1 MVLHPTFRF
10 GDLFMKRW
18 WMVVWAAALC
28 VAGAGALAQEWPTR
42 PVKLIVPYPAGGGV
56 DVMARALAQR
66 LQDKW
71 QQPITIDNRPGAN
84 TLIGTEA
91 VARSTDN
98 HTLLFTTDA
107 TFTINP
113 HLYNKLPYDAD
124 KDFVPVT
131 QLVAFSQMLVANASL
146 PANNLKELL
155 ALAKEKP
162 GSLSYASYGPG
173 SQPQLATEMLK
184 QKAGVFIVHIPYRGI
199 PQAVT
204 AVVSGEVPL
213 TWSGIVS
220 ARPHI
225 ASKRIK
231 PLAFGGKTRA
241 AAYPDVPTMTELGFP
256 EVDANVWVGV
266 FAPVSFA
273 PALVSR
279 MHRDILAV
287 ISEADF
293 RSKEIEGKSYD
304 FVGAGPEEFRRHI
317 RSESASRRT
326 TIKASGTVIE

>member
-1 MVLHPTFRF
+1 MKQWMMVLFSVLSLST
-10 GDLFMKRW
+10 GS
-18 WMVVWAAALC
+18 VW
-28 VAGAGALAQEWPTR
+28 AQEWPTR

-91 VARSTDN
+91 VARATDN

-113 HLYNKLPYDAD
+113 HLYNKLPYDTE
-124 KDFVPVT
+124 KDFAPVT
-131 QLVAFSQMLVANASL
+131 QLVAFSQMLVANSNL

-155 ALAKEKP
+155 ALAKDKP

-204 AVVSGEVPL
+204 AVVSGEIPL

-231 PLAFGGKTRA
+231 PLAYGGKTRA

-266 FAPVSFA
+266 FAPISFA
-273 PALVSR
+273 PSLVNR

-287 ISEADF
+287 ISEPDF
-293 RSKEIEGKSYD
+293 KSKEIEGKSYD

-317 RSESASRRT
+317 RSESASRKA
-326 TIKASGTVIE
+326 TIKASGTTLE

>member
-1 MVLHPTFRF
+1 
-10 GDLFMKRW
+10 MKQ
-18 WMVVWAAALC
+18 WMVILFSAFGLLTGSAW
-28 VAGAGALAQEWPTR
+28 AQEWPTR

-91 VARSTDN
+91 VARATDN

-113 HLYNKLPYDAD
+113 HLYNKLPYDAE
-124 KDFVPVT
+124 KDFAPVT
-131 QLVAFSQMLVANASL
+131 QLVAFSQMLVANSNL

-155 ALAKEKP
+155 ALAKDKP

-204 AVVSGEVPL
+204 AVVSGEIPL

-225 ASKRIK
+225 ANKRIK
-231 PLAFGGKTRA
+231 PLAYGGKTRA

-266 FAPVSFA
+266 FAPISFA
-273 PALVSR
+273 PSLVNR

-287 ISEADF
+287 ISEPDF
-293 RSKEIEGKSYD
+293 KSKEIEGKSYD

-317 RSESASRRT
+317 RSESASRKA
-326 TIKASGTVIE
+326 TIKASGTTLE

>member
-1 MVLHPTFRF
+1 MKHWMMVWLT
-10 GDLFMKRW
+10 
-18 WMVVWAAALC
+18 ALC
-28 VAGAGALAQEWPTR
+28 VAAGTAGAQEWPTR

-107 TFTINP
+107 TFTINS
-113 HLYNKLPYDAD
+113 HLYNKLPYDAE

-131 QLVAFSQMLVANASL
+131 QLVAFSHMLVANASL
-146 PANNLKELL
+146 PANTLKELL

-220 ARPHI
+220 ARAHI

-231 PLAFGGKTRA
+231 PLAYGGKTRA

-266 FAPVSFA
+266 FAPASFA
-273 PALVSR
+273 SALVNR

-287 ISEADF
+287 ISEPDF

-304 FVGAGPEEFRRHI
+304 FVGAGPDEFRRHI

>member
-1 MVLHPTFRF
+1 MKKWMAVL
-10 GDLFMKRW
+10 LS
-18 WMVVWAAALC
+18 ALC
-28 VAGAGALAQEWPTR
+28 LATGSASAQEWPTR

-71 QQPITIDNRPGAN
+71 QQPITVDNRPGAN

-124 KDFVPVT
+124 KDFAPVT
-131 QLVAFSQMLVANASL
+131 QLVSFSQMLVASANL

-162 GSLSYASYGPG
+162 GALSYASYGPG

-199 PQAVT
+199 PQAVS

-231 PLAFGGKTRA
+231 PIAYGGKTRV

-266 FAPVSFA
+266 FAPSSFA
-273 PALVSR
+273 PNLVNR
-279 MHRDILAV
+279 MNRDILAV
-287 ISEADF
+287 ISESEF

-304 FVGAGPEEFRRHI
+304 YVGAGPEEFRRHI
-317 RSESASRRT
+317 RSESVSRRA
-326 TIKASGTVIE
+326 TIKASGASLD

>member
-1 MVLHPTFRF
+1 
-10 GDLFMKRW
+10 MKQ
-18 WMVVWAAALC
+18 WMVILFSAFGLLTGSAW
-28 VAGAGALAQEWPTR
+28 AQEWPTR

-91 VARSTDN
+91 VARATDN

-113 HLYNKLPYDAD
+113 HLYNKLPYDAE
-124 KDFVPVT
+124 KDFAPVT
-131 QLVAFSQMLVANASL
+131 QLVAFSQMLVANSNL

-155 ALAKEKP
+155 ALAKDKP

-173 SQPQLATEMLK
+173 SHPPLATEMLK

-204 AVVSGEVPL
+204 AVVSGEIPL

-231 PLAFGGKTRA
+231 PLAYGGKTRA

-266 FAPVSFA
+266 FAPISFA
-273 PALVSR
+273 PSLVNR

-287 ISEADF
+287 ISEPDF
-293 RSKEIEGKSYD
+293 KSKEIEGKSYD

-317 RSESASRRT
+317 RSESASRKA
-326 TIKASGTVIE
+326 TIKASGTTLE

>member
-1 MVLHPTFRF
+1 
-10 GDLFMKRW
+10 MKH
-18 WMVVWAAALC
+18 WMVVLFAALC
-28 VAGAGALAQEWPTR
+28 VAAGSASAQEWPTR

-91 VARSTDN
+91 VAKSTDN

-113 HLYNKLPYDAD
+113 HLYSKLPYDAD
-124 KDFVPVT
+124 KDFAPVT

-146 PANNLKELL
+146 PANTLKELL
-155 ALAKEKP
+155 ALAKAKP

-231 PLAFGGKTRA
+231 PLAYGGKTRA

-266 FAPVSFA
+266 FAPASFT

-287 ISEADF
+287 ISEPDF

-304 FVGAGPEEFRRHI
+304 FVGVGPDEFRRHI

-326 TIKASGTVIE
+326 TIKASGAVIE

>member
-1 MVLHPTFRF
+1 
-10 GDLFMKRW
+10 MKQ
-18 WMVVWAAALC
+18 WMVILFSAFGLLT
-28 VAGAGALAQEWPTR
+28 GPALAQEWPTR

-91 VARSTDN
+91 VARATDN

-113 HLYNKLPYDAD
+113 HLYNKLPYDAE
-124 KDFVPVT
+124 KDFAPVT
-131 QLVAFSQMLVANASL
+131 QLVAFSQMLVANSNL

-155 ALAKEKP
+155 ALAKDKP

-204 AVVSGEVPL
+204 AVVSGEIPL

-231 PLAFGGKTRA
+231 PLAYGGKTRA

-266 FAPVSFA
+266 FAPISFA
-273 PALVSR
+273 PSLVNR

-287 ISEADF
+287 ISEPDF
-293 RSKEIEGKSYD
+293 KSKEIEGKSYD

-317 RSESASRRT
+317 RSESASRKA
-326 TIKASGTVIE
+326 TIKASGTTLE

>member
-1 MVLHPTFRF
+1 MKHWTMVL
-10 GDLFMKRW
+10 LM
-18 WMVVWAAALC
+18 ALC
-28 VAGAGALAQEWPTR
+28 VATGTAQAQEWPTR
-42 PVKLIVPYPAGGGV
+42 PIKLIVPYPAGGGV

-71 QQPITIDNRPGAN
+71 QQPITVDNRPGAN

-91 VARSTDN
+91 VARAIDN

-124 KDFVPVT
+124 KDFAPVT
-131 QLVAFSQMLVANASL
+131 QLVAFSQMLVANANL
-146 PANNLKELL
+146 PTNSLKELL

-220 ARPHI
+220 VRPHL

-231 PLAFGGKTRA
+231 PLAYGGKTRA
-241 AAYPDVPTMTELGFP
+241 PAYPDVPTMTELGFP

-266 FAPVSFA
+266 FAPASFA

-287 ISEADF
+287 ISEPDF

-304 FVGAGPEEFRRHI
+304 FVGAGPDEFRRHI

-326 TIKASGTVIE
+326 TIKTSGTVIE

>member
-1 MVLHPTFRF
+1 
-10 GDLFMKRW
+10 MKHW
-18 WMVVWAAALC
+18 IAIGITALC
-28 VAGAGALAQEWPTR
+28 VTAGSAVAQEWPTR

-84 TLIGTEA
+84 TLLGTEA
-91 VARSTDN
+91 VARASDN

-113 HLYNKLPYDAD
+113 HLYSKLPYDAD
-124 KDFVPVT
+124 KDFAPVT
-131 QLVAFSQMLVANASL
+131 QLVAFSQMLVANANL
-146 PANNLKELL
+146 PANTLKELL
-155 ALAKEKP
+155 ALAMAQP

-231 PLAFGGKTRA
+231 ALAYGGKTRA
-241 AAYPDVPTMTELGFP
+241 PAYPDVPTMTELGFP

-266 FAPVSFA
+266 FAPASFA
-273 PALVSR
+273 PALVNR

-287 ISEADF
+287 ISEPDF
-293 RSKEIEGKSYD
+293 RSKEIESKSYD
-304 FVGAGPEEFRRHI
+304 FVGIGPDEFRRHI
-317 RSESASRRT
+317 RHESASRRT

>member
-1 MVLHPTFRF
+1 
-10 GDLFMKRW
+10 MKQ
-18 WMVVWAAALC
+18 WMVILFSAFGLLTGSAW
-28 VAGAGALAQEWPTR
+28 AQEWPTR

-91 VARSTDN
+91 VARATDN

-113 HLYNKLPYDAD
+113 HLYNKLPYDAE
-124 KDFVPVT
+124 KDFAPVT
-131 QLVAFSQMLVANASL
+131 QLVAFSQMLVANSNL

-155 ALAKEKP
+155 ALAKDKP

-204 AVVSGEVPL
+204 AVVSGEIPL

-231 PLAFGGKTRA
+231 PLAYGGKTRA

-266 FAPVSFA
+266 FAPISFA
-273 PALVSR
+273 PSLVNR
-279 MHRDILAV
+279 VHRDILAV
-287 ISEADF
+287 ISEPDF
-293 RSKEIEGKSYD
+293 KSKEIEGKSYD

-317 RSESASRRT
+317 RSESASRKA
-326 TIKASGTVIE
+326 TIKASGTTLE

>member
-1 MVLHPTFRF
+1 
-10 GDLFMKRW
+10 
-18 WMVVWAAALC
+18 
-28 VAGAGALAQEWPTR
+28 
-42 PVKLIVPYPAGGGV
+42 
-56 DVMARALAQR
+56 
-66 LQDKW
+66 
-71 QQPITIDNRPGAN
+71 
-84 TLIGTEA
+84 
-91 VARSTDN
+91 
-98 HTLLFTTDA
+98 LLFTTDA

-113 HLYNKLPYDAD
+113 HLYNKLPYDAE
-124 KDFVPVT
+124 KDFAPVT
-131 QLVAFSQMLVANASL
+131 QLVAFSQMLVANSNL

-155 ALAKEKP
+155 ALAKDKP

-204 AVVSGEVPL
+204 AVVSGEIPL

-231 PLAFGGKTRA
+231 PLAYGGKTRA

-266 FAPVSFA
+266 FAPISFS
-273 PALVSR
+273 PSLVNR

-287 ISEADF
+287 ISEPDF
-293 RSKEIEGKSYD
+293 KSKEIEGKSYD

-317 RSESASRRT
+317 RSESASRKA
-326 TIKASGTVIE
+326 TIKASGTTLE

>member
-1 MVLHPTFRF
+1 
-10 GDLFMKRW
+10 MKHW
-18 WMVVWAAALC
+18 IAIGITALC
-28 VAGAGALAQEWPTR
+28 LAAGSAVAQEWPTR

-84 TLIGTEA
+84 TLLGTEA
-91 VARSTDN
+91 AARATDN

-113 HLYNKLPYDAD
+113 HLYSKLPYDAD
-124 KDFVPVT
+124 KDFAPVT
-131 QLVAFSQMLVANASL
+131 QLVAFSQMLVANANL
-146 PANNLKELL
+146 PANTLKELL
-155 ALAKEKP
+155 ALAKAQP

-199 PQAVT
+199 PQAIT
-204 AVVSGEVPL
+204 AVVGGEVPL

-231 PLAFGGKTRA
+231 ALAYGGKTRA
-241 AAYPDVPTMTELGFP
+241 PAYPEVPTMTELGFP

-266 FAPVSFA
+266 FAPASFA
-273 PALVSR
+273 PALVNR
-279 MHRDILAV
+279 MHRDILSV
-287 ISEADF
+287 ISETDF

-304 FVGAGPEEFRRHI
+304 FAGAGPDEFRRHI
-317 RSESASRRT
+317 RNESASRRT
-326 TIKASGTVIE
+326 TIKTSGTVID

>member
-1 MVLHPTFRF
+1 
-10 GDLFMKRW
+10 MKQ
-18 WMVVWAAALC
+18 WMVILFSAFGLLTGSAW
-28 VAGAGALAQEWPTR
+28 AQEWPTR

-91 VARSTDN
+91 VARATDN

-113 HLYNKLPYDAD
+113 HLYNKLPYDAE
-124 KDFVPVT
+124 KDFAPVT
-131 QLVAFSQMLVANASL
+131 QLVAFSQMLVANSNL

-155 ALAKEKP
+155 ALAKDKP

-204 AVVSGEVPL
+204 AVVSGEIPL

-231 PLAFGGKTRA
+231 PLAYGGKTRA

-266 FAPVSFA
+266 FAPISFA
-273 PALVSR
+273 PSLVNR

-287 ISEADF
+287 ISEPDF
-293 RSKEIEGKSYD
+293 KSKEIEGKSYD

-317 RSESASRRT
+317 RSESASRKA
-326 TIKASGTVIE
+326 TIKASGTTLE